1 MLKRMLTK
9 WNMWQD
15 VLNAVMK
22 LKLLKLQGISWAAE
36 ELLACREGLGSVGLV
51 NHMVRYIVQCTIE
64 IVLLDCSSYI
74 WISISV
80 IFRNEKSYQA
90 QQLCHRVYFNTKAGH
105 MIILLIVKHAA
116 RYVNIKQTFN
126 RQ

>member
-1 MLKRMLTK
+1 MEGLGVDERVMLKRMLTK

-80 IFRNEKSYQA
+80 IFRNEKVIKLSSYVIGCILIQKQA
-90 QQLCHRVYFNTKAGH
+90 
-105 MIILLIVKHAA
+105 I
-116 RYVNIKQTFN
+116 
-126 RQ
+126 